1 MSIKLIYHSF
11 KSIHNI
17 ISPFD
22 KAIVEIVKNQDIQ
35 MATPYLSLN
44 YINRIIS
51 LTKSWRL
58 ITDIKQLASSHNKS
72 EFEKIKLFI
81 SKNNKLI
88 RHINTLHAKVLI
100 GENKA
105 IIGSANFTRNGIIGN
120 IELSVFFDNEPQIF
134 DVKNWFE
141 QLWIASSEINNHNL
155 NSFFSS
161 LSKTSINKTKISV
174 EFDDSFTIKSNFL
187 KINIDKTNLHE
198 NNYIKFT
205 NDQDYLSWIKRNP
218 NGFVL
223 NTYKRID
230 PNYLVLHKANCLWIG
245 KFWRKTKEGA
255 FTENNYAKICSL
267 NLKYLQKFSKEHGRS
282 DGSFS
287 NICKKCN
294 PLR

>member
-120 IELSVFFDNEPQIF
+120 IELSVFSKIF
-134 DVKNWFE
+134 SYI
-141 QLWIASSEINNHNL
+141 LPCT
-155 NSFFSS
+155 
-161 LSKTSINKTKISV
+161 TS
-174 EFDDSFTIKSNFL
+174 
-187 KINIDKTNLHE
+187 
-198 NNYIKFT
+198 
-205 NDQDYLSWIKRNP
+205 
-218 NGFVL
+218 
-223 NTYKRID
+223 
-230 PNYLVLHKANCLWIG
+230 
-245 KFWRKTKEGA
+245 
-255 FTENNYAKICSL
+255 
-267 NLKYLQKFSKEHGRS
+267 
-282 DGSFS
+282 
-287 NICKKCN
+287 
-294 PLR
+294 